1 MKRIIALLLSVLML
15 LSCVAGCSKP
25 AQESTDGSTESTAPS
40 ETQGSTEETSG
51 GETTENTEPDNTQP
65 SVTDPAPTD
74 PAPTDPAP
82 TDPAPTEPGPTEP
95 APTEPEPT
103 VPERNPGDIYSRAE
117 LEAMD
122 TKVNGWG
129 LGPHTDSEKRPVDAV
144 KAQDKYGKYDAYYI
158 GPSDGKIYLTFDEGY
173 ENGYTSR
180 ILDVLK
186 EKNVKAVFFI
196 TMPYAKSQPELVQR
210 MIDEGHI
217 VGNHTVKHKSM
228 PTLSIDTMIDEVMGL
243 HDYVKEHFGYEMTL
257 FRPPMGEYS
266 QQSLAVLQNLGY
278 KTVEWS
284 FAYFDYDPD
293 NQPDPAKALTKVTG
307 AAHSGGIFL
316 LHAVS
321 KTNTDILGDV
331 IDEFRRQGYELALFS

>member
-1 MKRIIALLLSVLML
+1 MMKKIMATLLTLLMV
-15 LSCVAGCSKP
+15 LSCVAGCSKH
-25 AQESTDGSTESTAPS
+25 EDAPNTSGVTTIPSGTQS
-40 ETQGSTEETSG
+40 ETQPTK
-51 GETTENTEPDNTQP
+51 GEDQSTEPDSTEP
-65 SVTDPAPTD
+65 SATDPAPT
-74 PAPTDPAP
+74 A
-82 TDPAPTEPGPTEP
+82 PAPTEPTPTEP
-95 APTEPEPT
+95 APTEPAPTEPTPT

-117 LEAMD
+117 LEAMG

-129 LGPHTDSEKRPVDAV
+129 LGPHTDDEKRPIDAT

-158 GPSDGKIYLTFDEGY
+158 APSDGKIYLTFDEGY

-186 EKNVKAVFFI
+186 EKDVKAVFFI
-196 TMPYAKSQPELVQR
+196 TMPYAKSEPELVQR

-217 VGNHTVKHKSM
+217 VGNHSVKHKSM

-243 HDYVKEHFGYEMTL
+243 HDYVKEHFGYEMNL
-257 FRPPMGEYS
+257 FRPPMGEFS
-266 QQSLAVLQNLGY
+266 EQSLAVLQNLGY
-278 KTVEWS
+278 KTVAWS
-284 FAYFDYDPD
+284 FAYFDYDPAK
-293 NQPDPAKALTKVTG
+293 QPDPDKAFDKVTG

-331 IDEFRRQGYELALFS
+331 IDEFRRQGFELGLFS